1 MIAFQ
6 NFYNKFVL
14 HAERENNFKDQK
26 HREKYIAYSSHP
38 PLYRKPKDK
47 NIQTDSDF
55 KKETESQISN
65 ENENEKQTNSFLH
78 QNEKK
83 QVEEKEI

>member
-1 MIAFQ
+1 MDNVTVVMIAFQ

-14 HAERENNFKDQK
+14 QAERENNFKDQK
-26 HREKYIAYSSHP
+26 SREKFITYSSHP

-55 KKETESQISN
+55 KKDTESSLSN
-65 ENENEKQTNSFLH
+65 EKETNSF
-78 QNEKK
+78 
-83 QVEEKEI
+83 IA

>member
-1 MIAFQ
+1 MDNVTVVMIAFQ

-14 HAERENNFKDQK
+14 QAERENNFKEQK
-26 HREKYIAYSSHP
+26 NREKYISCSTHP

-65 ENENEKQTNSFLH
+65 ENEKEINSFLH
-78 QNEKK
+78 KNEKK
-83 QVEEKEI
+83 